1 MSDLEASNERSVL
14 KMHFE
19 EKHSG
24 VAQAFKMRVTDV
36 FNGDA
41 TLRQITEAVQI
52 RRCGGRTMN
61 NKNEWN
67 NVRIPRANIELS

>member
-1 MSDLEASNERSVL
+1 
-14 KMHFE
+14 
-19 EKHSG
+19 